1 MWKLAQQSHLVVSEL
16 PGGPHRLRMVT
27 RASPDN
33 VDQLPVGVAA
43 HQHAAVA
50 QPDKPVQHLDRLRTG
65 SMITGNDDQIRCGDI
80 GFG

>member
-1 MWKLAQQSHLVVSEL
+1 
-16 PGGPHRLRMVT
+16 MVT

-80 GFG
+80 RFG